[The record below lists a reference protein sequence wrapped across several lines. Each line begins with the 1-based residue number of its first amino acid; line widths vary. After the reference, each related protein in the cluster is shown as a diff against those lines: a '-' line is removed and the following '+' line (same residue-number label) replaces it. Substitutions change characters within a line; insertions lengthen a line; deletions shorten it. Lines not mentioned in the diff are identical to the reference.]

1 MKARLPE
8 SKGTKSVNNRQGV
21 EMLLFL
27 VVSVI
32 GIYALGNGLMGIF
45 EPSKGIDLL
54 WLAVAVAAMMI
65 LFAQMG
71 RVHDTWPSRS
81 ACREQQVLPTTQEEP
96 ARPPDAQAEEKE
108 RRNA

>member
-1 MKARLPE
+1 MKARLRGT
-8 SKGTKSVNNRQGV
+8 KGAKSVNNRQGI

-32 GIYALGNGLMGIF
+32 GIYALGNGLTGIF

-65 LFAQMG
+65 LFAQMR
-71 RVHDTWPSRS
+71 RVHDSWPSRRES
-81 ACREQQVLPTTQEEP
+81 REQQVLQTTQEEP
-96 ARPPDAQAEEKE
+96 AQPSDAQAEERE
-108 RRNA
+108 GRST